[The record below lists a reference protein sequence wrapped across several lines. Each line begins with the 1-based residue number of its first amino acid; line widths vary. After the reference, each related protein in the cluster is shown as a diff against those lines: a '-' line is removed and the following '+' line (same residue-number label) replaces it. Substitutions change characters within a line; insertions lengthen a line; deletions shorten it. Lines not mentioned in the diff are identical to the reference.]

1 MAITAAQVKQ
11 LREMTGAGI
20 MDCKKALTKTN
31 GDMDAAVD
39 ELRKVAGA
47 KVEKKASRIAA
58 EGLSIAAQDGDKT
71 AVVVEVN
78 SETDFVASNE
88 KFKEFVNNVAKQVL
102 ASDAKTVDELKKEKW
117 AANPEQT
124 VDEALTELIGVI
136 SEKLSI
142 RRFEKVVAQNGIVAS
157 YVHGG
162 GRIAVIVEADTDVVN
177 DEIKEAVRN
186 VAMQVAAL
194 APKYVSEND
203 IPQEDRDHEL
213 AILVEQA
220 KNDPKNASKPQN
232 IIEKMVQ
239 GRLNKEFK
247 EVCLTD
253 QIYVKAEDGKQTVAQ
268 YLAEVGKKNGASIS
282 LKKFVR
288 FETGEGMEHREENF
302 AEEVMAQAK
311 AAEK

>member
-117 AANPEQT
+117 VANPEQT

>member
-117 AANPEQT
+117 VANPEQT

-253 QIYVKAEDGKQTVAQ
+253 QVYVKAEDGKQTVAQ
-268 YLAEVGKKNGASIS
+268 YLAEVGKQNGASIS

>member
-117 AANPEQT
+117 VANPEQT

-268 YLAEVGKKNGASIS
+268 YLAEVGKQNGASIS

>member
-11 LREMTGAGI
+11 LREMTGSGM
-20 MDCKKALTKTN
+20 MDCKKALMATN

-117 AANPEQT
+117 VANPEQT